1 MANLMDFHTTFGALK
16 QKKLFKGKNHYH
28 SEMTVESL
36 LPFGQIKIH
45 IKILRINYF
54 LILLNFY

>member
-1 MANLMDFHTTFGALK
+1 MDFHTTFGALK

-45 IKILRINYF
+45 IKILRIDYF